1 LRTVFGTVPLAGA
14 KDSRRFASRTVLP
27 LGSIDDEHRLPFI
40 DFGQT
45 LLFSPR
51 DGLVKVKNARYP
63 PARRP
68 FGHIVS
74 VPEIAGS
81 FAVCRSSG
89 KSPGTKA
96 CKTEVCEH
104 FHDARKRST
113 ISLQPQECDRRFGS
127 CFSGLLTVSLRFGD
141 RNRGHVDD
149 AARRHRRRQDM
160 GGLGGADQD
169 RADR

>member
-1 LRTVFGTVPLAGA
+1 MRTEFGTVPLAGA
-14 KDSRRFASRTVLP
+14 KDSRRFASRTLLP

-51 DGLVKVKNARYP
+51 DGLAKEKNARYP

-74 VPEIAGS
+74 VPEIAGAS
-81 FAVCRSSG
+81 LFAARQESLPEQRLARQRSVG
-89 KSPGTKA
+89 TFTMLENARRSPYSPRNAIG
-96 CKTEVCEH
+96 V
-104 FHDARKRST
+104 
-113 ISLQPQECDRRFGS
+113 LGS